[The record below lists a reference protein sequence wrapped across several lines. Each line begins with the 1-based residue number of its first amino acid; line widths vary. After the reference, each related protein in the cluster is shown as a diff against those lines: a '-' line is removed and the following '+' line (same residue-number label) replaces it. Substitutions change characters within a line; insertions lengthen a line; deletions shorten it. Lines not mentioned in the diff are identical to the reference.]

1 MQPDEIIQK
10 FSQAS
15 DLSSQGK
22 YTESIECIAPYLS
35 DDIEKKDLLTNML
48 YLLGHNYWKTGRY
61 EEAKSSFSKA
71 QTILK
76 ENSLYKKLP
85 PVVNSL
91 GLYQRKSGLYRDALI
106 HFLEGLL
113 YAFQFDDKRAMIAI
127 TANIGMVMMEMRDY
141 DRSEKG
147 YDAALRLCSQVPE
160 YKDTNA
166 FKCQILINKCLLSFY
181 QGRTAEI
188 KDILTNIQ
196 DIITQVDVEPH
207 THEIETFMAHSY
219 VKIGEYEMAH
229 ELLKTKDIADSSF
242 ANVPYVIN
250 LLSMAAINKFLYHD
264 IQLFLKYLDQ
274 ALSISY
280 EHDMYQTK
288 LLAHEAFHTHFLDMG
303 DTALAEFHEKKYK
316 SIREEKRVDHEI
328 GYLSSILQANIDAV
342 EDKSRIN
349 EKISD
354 LLSEHDF
361 LINSYAF
368 QYHRV
373 NYQVPL
379 RDIVYVEVQ
388 KNYLL
393 IYTIANPDINR
404 FEMVQVYT
412 VRKTLKEFIS
422 EINTAASYFVR
433 VHGSFI
439 VNLYWISK
447 FPQKNISR
455 LAIGDK
461 ELPVSETYRSAFRD
475 GLNAFLRDFPPTA

>member
-1 MQPDEIIQK
+1 MQPNEIIQK

-22 YTESIECIAPYLS
+22 YTESIECIAPYIS
-35 DDIEKKDLLTNML
+35 DDIADKDLLTNML
-48 YLLGHNYWKTGRY
+48 YLMGHNHWKTGRY
-61 EEAKSSFSKA
+61 EEAKTYYSNA
-71 QTILK
+71 QMILK
-76 ENSLYKKLP
+76 EAGIHKKLP
-85 PVVNSL
+85 TVVNSL
-91 GLYQRKSGLYRDALI
+91 GLYYRKSGHYRDSLI

-127 TANIGMVMMEMRDY
+127 TSNIAMVMMEMRDY

-188 KDILTNIQ
+188 KGILTNIQ
-196 DIITQVDVEPH
+196 DIITQVDLEPH

-219 VKIGEYEMAH
+219 VKIGEYKMAYD
-229 ELLKTKDIADSSF
+229 LLKTKDISDNSF

-250 LLSMAAINKFLYHD
+250 LLSMAAINKFLHHD
-264 IQLFLKYLDQ
+264 TQRFLKYLDQ

-288 LLAHEAFHTHFLDMG
+288 LLAHEAFQTHFLDVG
-303 DTALAEFHEKKYK
+303 DTALAEFHENKYK
-316 SIREEKRVDHEI
+316 SIREAKSVDHEI

-349 EKISD
+349 EKIGD

-361 LINSYAF
+361 LINSYTY
-368 QYHRV
+368 QYHRI

-393 IYTIANPDINR
+393 IYTVADPDINK
-404 FEMVQVYT
+404 FKIVQMHT
-412 VRKTLKEFIS
+412 VRKALKDFIT
-422 EINTAASYFVR
+422 EISTAAPYFVR

-447 FPQKNISR
+447 FPKKNLTR
-455 LAIGDK
+455 LTIGDK
-461 ELPVSETYRSAFRD
+461 ELPVSVTYRTDYRD
-475 GLNAFLRDFPPTA
+475 NMNAFLQNFPQST